1 MLRAG
6 VQKYL
11 IFIECV
17 SFATPPS
24 KHLMYIN
31 LSNLHRNPTLNTII
45 SSILLMSKWGSL
57 PKVTP
62 SLCVT
67 LKHILVSESYS
78 QPLTLLPASPWVRFY
93 TAAVLH
99 LHSSQGRKV
108 WEMQVGV
115 PRNYG
120 HFWKLEQDFFSLTKK
135 LNSVSS
141 RSPSRI
147 LFSASS
153 SL

>member
-11 IFIECV
+11 IFTECA
-17 SFATPPS
+17 SFATHSS
-24 KHLMYIN
+24 KHLIYIN
-31 LSNLHRNPTLNTII
+31 LSNLHRDSKLNAIM
-45 SSILLMSKWGSL
+45 SFILLMSKPRQPPQSH
-57 PKVTP
+57 TIIAHP
-62 SLCVT
+62 SLR
-67 LKHILVSESYS
+67 ILLST
-78 QPLTLLPASPWVRFY
+78 TLLPASPWVRFC
-93 TAAVLH
+93 TAAIFH
-99 LHSSQGRKV
+99 LHSSQGKKRV
-108 WEMQVGV
+108 WERQVGV

-135 LNSVSS
+135 LNSVPS
-141 RSPSRI
+141 RSPSRF

>member
-11 IFIECV
+11 IFIECA
-17 SFATPPS
+17 SFAIPSS
-24 KHLMYIN
+24 KHLIYIN
-31 LSNLHRNPTLNTII
+31 LSNLHRDPKLNAII
-45 SSILLMSKWGSL
+45 NSILQMSK
-57 PKVTP
+57 PRQP
-62 SLCVT
+62 SQSHT
-67 LKHILVSESYS
+67 MIAHPSFRILLST
-78 QPLTLLPASPWVRFY
+78 TLLPASPWVRY
-93 TAAVLH
+93 CTAAIFH
-99 LHSSQGRKV
+99 LHSSQGRKQV

-120 HFWKLEQDFFSLTKK
+120 HFWKLEQDIFSLTKK
-135 LNSVSS
+135 LNSVPS
-141 RSPSRI
+141 RSPSRF